1 MNHATRGRG
10 AHTGGRG
17 DRGPRRRR
25 VLPRRPRRRPGAPT
39 TAWSCGA
46 RTATGTTGTAS
57 P

>member
-57 P
+57 S